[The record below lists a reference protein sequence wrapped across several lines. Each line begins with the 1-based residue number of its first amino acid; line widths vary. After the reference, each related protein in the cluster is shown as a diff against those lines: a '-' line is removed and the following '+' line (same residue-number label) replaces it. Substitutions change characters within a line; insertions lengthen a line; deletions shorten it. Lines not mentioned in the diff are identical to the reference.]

1 MSLADEYIT
10 NNGDENERAVGLGE
24 RWTFRKPSSMLS
36 REKYGKWDG
45 ERRGIT
51 E

>member
-1 MSLADEYIT
+1 MNLAESYIT
-10 NNGDENERAVGLGE
+10 NNGDEKELAVGLGE
-24 RWTFRKPSSMLS
+24 RWTFRETSSMLW
-36 REKYGKWDG
+36 RKKYGKWDG